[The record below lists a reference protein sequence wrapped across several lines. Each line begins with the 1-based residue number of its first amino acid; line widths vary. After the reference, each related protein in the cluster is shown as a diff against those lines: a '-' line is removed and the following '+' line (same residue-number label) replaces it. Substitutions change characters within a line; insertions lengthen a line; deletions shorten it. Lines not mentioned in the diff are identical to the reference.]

1 MKINNELKLIFE
13 ETKNNNPNMSL
24 DEILYAVYNKIK
36 KQYNKSF
43 DVLRNMILEANN
55 IDELEYY
62 TKNVNPNLKEYI
74 EKNIFP
80 EYEKKRRWSQY
91 CTYSRSHQKN
101 FRNK

>member
-55 IDELEYY
+55 IDELEYK
-62 TKNVNPNLKEYI
+62 TKNVNQN
-74 EKNIFP
+74 
-80 EYEKKRRWSQY
+80 
-91 CTYSRSHQKN
+91 
-101 FRNK
+101 